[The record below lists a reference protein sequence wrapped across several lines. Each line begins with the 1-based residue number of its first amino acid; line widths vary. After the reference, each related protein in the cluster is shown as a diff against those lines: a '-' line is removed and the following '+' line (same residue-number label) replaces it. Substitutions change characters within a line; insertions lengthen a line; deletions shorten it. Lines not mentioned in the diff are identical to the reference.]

1 MDKIIFR
8 KEKRINQGSGKA
20 RNYLFTRAIRA
31 ASGLSIVIRPTEG
44 NVLVTLA
51 LLVENRITFVHVDS
65 MVLYGAATFAGHD
78 YLRRDQLP
86 WNDSVCGIRCTPIEV
101 FIALKEEKLQTPGP
115 VLLEGFTF
123 SPVASVPLVVDK
135 KKKKKK

>member
-1 MDKIIFR
+1 MDKIITR

-86 WNDSVCGIRCTPIEV
+86 
-101 FIALKEEKLQTPGP
+101 
-115 VLLEGFTF
+115 
-123 SPVASVPLVVDK
+123 
-135 KKKKKK
+135 